1 MLVVMT
7 TGVNGKHI
15 TRSSPPLALA
25 PTGVFG
31 SSEKKPCRDT
41 LKSVSSAAFYGD
53 GCSCAPARLL
63 RIAIERSISD
73 CCEIVR

>member
-15 TRSSPPLALA
+15 TRSYGCLA
-25 PTGVFG
+25 GS
-31 SSEKKPCRDT
+31 SSEKKPCRET
-41 LKSVSSAAFYGD
+41 LRSVSSAAFYGD

-73 CCEIVR
+73 CREIVR